1 MSTLLLVPSV
11 DLEVDRLC
19 ANTVEPDMQCS
30 AVPLHAVE
38 QVHNVL
44 VATNVLV
51 AEKRDA
57 RVTRGV
63 LARTLEPLNARQVVA
78 TTQILDFRLQQQTQ
92 NDVYANPPS
101 FLLDELPIL
110 LAVFNIRDELIVSLV
125 NHLCSFYCVALCCV
139 LDFSCVFVC

>member
-1 MSTLLLVPSV
+1 
-11 DLEVDRLC
+11 
-19 ANTVEPDMQCS
+19 MQN
-30 AVPLHAVE
+30 L
-38 QVHNVL
+38 L
-44 VATNVLV
+44 VATNVFV

-57 RVTRGV
+57 RTTRGV
-63 LARTLEPLNARQVVA
+63 LPGTLEPLDARQVVA